1 MTRPRISLGVMCL
14 AVVYL
19 ALGLLALRESD
30 ALWMSV
36 VMTVTFLGL
45 LTATLQAIA
54 ASGGSRRFWVGFV
67 VFGWAFFLAM
77 AYPGA
82 SQTLGSMLASTHLI
96 NLISA
101 MLRPEVPGR
110 TPGAS
115 IIQYTGLGFQYTGLG
130 FNPTSPERF
139 AFLHIAHCY
148 VTALMALLGG
158 WAAVQLAKHQ
168 APPTPDAGKPSAIPG
183 PDRPENGSGLR

>member
-19 ALGLLALRESD
+19 ALGFLALRESD
-30 ALWMSV
+30 AAWMSL

-54 ASGGSRRFWVGFV
+54 APGGSRRFWIGFV

-77 AYPGA
+77 AFPGA
-82 SQTLGSMLASTHLI
+82 SQTLGSTLASSQLI

-110 TPGAS
+110 TPAVP
-115 IIQYTGLGFQYTGLG
+115 IIQYTGLG

-168 APPTPDAGKPSAIPG
+168 VPPTPDAGKPPAAPG
-183 PDRPENGSGLR
+183 PDRPENGSCVQ